1 MVDAYQL
8 VMAILNA
15 KFNLNASE
23 KLYWKSHVFK
33 HFQNVDALKIVN
45 YGLQVLFF
53 SKNTSRKFYLKMN
66 ISCYKISKTKI
77 NFDLFRDS

>member
-23 KLYWKSHVFK
+23 KLYWKSHVLK

-45 YGLQVLFF
+45 YGLQVLIFF
-53 SKNTSRKFYLKMN
+53 SFLRTQVE
-66 ISCYKISKTKI
+66 
-77 NFDLFRDS
+77 NFT